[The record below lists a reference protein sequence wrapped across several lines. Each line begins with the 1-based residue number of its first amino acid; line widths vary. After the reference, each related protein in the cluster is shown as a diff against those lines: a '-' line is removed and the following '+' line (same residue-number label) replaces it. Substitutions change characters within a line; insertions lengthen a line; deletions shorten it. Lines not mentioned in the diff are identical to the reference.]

1 MKKHL
6 IAAAVAAAVAVPAA
20 AQVTVSGVLDTGFGA
35 VNSGSSSYS
44 GSVNNILS
52 TSGIRFSGTEDL
64 GGGLKASFALLQEL
78 DPSGGVYRNREVLD
92 GPNTKTT
99 TNGSQTDRFHNL
111 FVSLEGGFGTVTL
124 GKQQALARN
133 AGGVGTIIG
142 NVGLTGSY
150 GSVSSRVL
158 GDAVNDA
165 VSYTTPTINGFRAQV
180 LRGSRQANVYTAAV
194 VESDTAAAA
203 AVKQQTVALGATY
216 TQGPLALGIGS
227 LRREASATAD
237 TKTQVLGASY
247 DLGMARVGLVY
258 SEYDPTDATAG
269 DRFETTVLNVAVP
282 MGKTTLIG
290 AWHNAEQETGA
301 NESATGIVLGATYA
315 FSKRT
320 TGYFVYSRVS
330 NDANADY
337 SISGMSTVG
346 TPGADPKT
354 TSIGIR
360 HSF

>member
-35 VNSGSSSYS
+35 VNDGSSSYS

-142 NVGLTGSY
+142 NVGLSGSY

-180 LRGSRQANVYTAAV
+180 LRGSRQANVYTAGLA
-194 VESDTAAAA
+194 ETDDAAATA
-203 AVKQQTVALGATY
+203 TKQQTVALGATY

-227 LRREASATAD
+227 LRREASASAD

-258 SEYDPTDATAG
+258 SEYDPTDATSG
-269 DRFETTVLNVAVP
+269 DQFETTVLNVAVP

-290 AWHNAEQETGA
+290 AWHNAERETGA
-301 NESATGIVLGATYA
+301 NESSTGIVLGATYA

-330 NDANADY
+330 NDASADY
-337 SISGMSTVG
+337 SISGMNTVG
-346 TPGADPKT
+346 SEGADPKT